1 MKNIII
7 YVLLAVLFVSANT
20 QKRVDVLHFNYKW
33 NDKNSYD
40 LRGIKYANVKYVWVE
55 EQPKSIQNSI
65 QSVPVIALI
74 GRDGKVKYQFTAGL
88 SFKIKATKEEIQK
101 EVNKI
106 YLD

>member
-65 QSVPVIALI
+65 QSVPVI
-74 GRDGKVKYQFTAGL
+74 KYQFTAGL